1 VAPVASRRLT
11 EGPQGPIIGSSDA
24 MEQKTQDLLLA
35 RFLGAPPDRVD
46 PRGLGPRGL
55 HPPGAGEAFDFTVVE
70 HHVVWAEGVER
81 LYEQAKERQW
91 NASQDTPW
99 ELGRGVP
106 EPLERALCTVL
117 TWMVQQEFAAWY
129 VPSKFIGRIHPAYLE
144 PVLFLSTQVVDEARH
159 VEAFTK
165 RLFLNGVGFV
175 GHYPE
180 TEASLRGLIQQEEFD
195 KASFLLHVLG
205 EGTFLD
211 LFDFLQKVA
220 PDEASRTLFVRSHED
235 EARHVAYGVG
245 RLRVQ
250 LGRQPEA
257 AERFVQAL
265 EERLGFAREV
275 SGLPEPV
282 LEALVVLAGGAEK
295 GPAFGRGIARV
306 AEFRHEMSENR
317 IRRLINCG
325 FSESIARHID
335 TLHVRATGSAM

>member
-1 VAPVASRRLT
+1 M
-11 EGPQGPIIGSSDA
+11 EGTLSLQAVLGEPP
-24 MEQKTQDLLLA
+24 A
-35 RFLGAPPDRVD
+35 RVLPH
-46 PRGLGPRGL
+46 GLGPRGL
-55 HPPGAGEAFDFTVVE
+55 ATSGASPSFDFRVLE
-70 HHVVWAEGVER
+70 RELVWAEGVER

-91 NASQDTPW
+91 NATEDIPW
-99 ELGRGVP
+99 PLARGVP

-129 VPSKFIGRIHPAYLE
+129 VPAKFLPHIHPAYLE
-144 PVLFLSTQVVDEARH
+144 PALFLSTQVVDEARH

-175 GHYPE
+175 GSYPA
-180 TEASLRGLIQQEEFD
+180 TEASLRGLLEQDEFD

-250 LGRQPEA
+250 LARDPRA
-257 AERFVQAL
+257 ADRFVAAL
-265 EERLGFAREV
+265 EERLSFAQEV
-275 SGLPEPV
+275 SGLPEAV
-282 LEALVVLAGGAEK
+282 LEALAVLAGRADR
-295 GPAFGRGIARV
+295 GPAFGRGVARV
-306 AEFRHEMSENR
+306 AEFRAQMSENR
-317 IRRLINCG
+317 VRRLISCG
-325 FSESIARHID
+325 LEEAVARHID
-335 TLHVRATGSAM
+335 QLHVRATGSAM